1 MRRQQRAPPT
11 PQEIAAAWKPTTRLG
26 KMVKSGEIT
35 DIDVILDA
43 GDKIYEREIV
53 DVLLPNLETQLLL
66 LGQSKGKFG
75 GGQRREFRQT
85 QKVTREGSKPKFSTI
100 ALVGNGN
107 GYVGIGIG
115 KSKETVPA
123 REKSFRNARLNVIK
137 VRRGSGAW
145 ESTTNEPHS
154 IPFKVTGKCGSVEV
168 TIMPAPK
175 GTGLIAEKEIQKIL
189 KAAGI
194 EDAWSKARGTTSSRL
209 NLIIATFEALKQ
221 TMQVRTL
228 PSHQELIT
236 EGKAVV
242 QNE

>member
-1 MRRQQRAPPT
+1 MRRQQRTPPT
-11 PQEIAAAWKPTTRLG
+11 RQEILEAWQPTTRLG

-35 DIDVILDA
+35 NIDQILDA
-43 GDKIYEREIV
+43 GEKIYEKEIV
-53 DVLLPNLETQLLL
+53 DVLVPNLDTQLLL

-85 QKVTREGSKPKFSTI
+85 QKVTREGSKPKFSTV
-100 ALVGNGN
+100 ALVGNGD
-107 GYVGIGIG
+107 GYVGVGFG

-123 REKSFRNARLNVIK
+123 REKSYRNARLNIIK

-145 ESTTNEPHS
+145 ASTTNEPHS
-154 IPFKVTGKCGSVEV
+154 IPFKVSGKCGSVEV

-194 EDAWSKARGTTSSRL
+194 QDAWSKARGTTASRN
-209 NLIIATFEALKQ
+209 NLIVAAFEALKQ
-221 TMQVRTL
+221 TMKVRTL
-228 PSHQELIT
+228 PAHQELIT
-236 EGKAVV
+236 EGKAMV